1 MLLGHAIRHG
11 LPLPGDWSE
20 RFPEGAGAP
29 MLVARRG
36 LGTFFLPR
44 APRRVG
50 KADGELLHLSVR
62 ERMATD
68 PRYRPIGWMQGPESY
83 SQPGSLSQPSA
94 KMTPSQPENRAM
106 RVISASIRSSRPR
119 LGRTSAS
126 GQ

>member
-1 MLLGHAIRHG
+1 MLGHNVRHG

-44 APRRVG
+44 ALRRVG
-50 KADGELLHLSVR
+50 KADGELLHLSAR

-68 PRYRPIGWMQGPESY
+68 PRYRLIGWMQGPESY